1 MKPDHNPINSIACVG
16 EAMIELTPL
25 SRNNAAMSVAGDVFN
40 TAVYLRRLQPNVPL
54 DFVTALGDDRASDMI
69 LGAVQSHDLGTSHI
83 ERRPGMSPG
92 MYMIFTDEQGERSFS
107 YWRSTSAARTLF
119 MSPGAV
125 PMATLKVYDLVYFSG
140 ITLAVLSEAAREDLL
155 AWSEAYRAAGGIIAF
170 DSNFRP
176 TLWPDRALAQHTI
189 ERMWRQCDI
198 ALPSVDDEK
207 ALIGDPTEAEVIKR
221 LAGYGV
227 TFGALKRGARGPLAL
242 DGFGELQQSGPNS
255 NVVDTTA
262 AGDSFNA
269 GFLAGVVAGKSTFE
283 AMQQGHDLA
292 GKVIGHRGAVMPNNQ
307 AHDTFHS
314 IPNEI

>member
-140 ITLAVLSEAAREDLL
+140 ITARSL
-155 AWSEAYRAAGGIIAF
+155 
-170 DSNFRP
+170 
-176 TLWPDRALAQHTI
+176 
-189 ERMWRQCDI
+189 
-198 ALPSVDDEK
+198 V
-207 ALIGDPTEAEVIKR
+207 
-221 LAGYGV
+221 
-227 TFGALKRGARGPLAL
+227 
-242 DGFGELQQSGPNS
+242 
-255 NVVDTTA
+255 
-262 AGDSFNA
+262 
-269 GFLAGVVAGKSTFE
+269 
-283 AMQQGHDLA
+283 
-292 GKVIGHRGAVMPNNQ
+292 
-307 AHDTFHS
+307 
-314 IPNEI
+314 